1 MELGTFGAIMKFA
14 LATEDAVRAFYDSAA
29 ESAKDPRLV
38 SLFRELST
46 RGLRRT
52 ETLMRI
58 RRENTTEMI
67 LEPIAGLDSASYEL
81 VVSLPDNV
89 DDLSLREL
97 AISMES
103 RLHQFYMD
111 AADKIDFL
119 SEAAYLLELL
129 AEKNEEFAQRL
140 QT

>member
-14 LATEDAVRAFYDSAA
+14 LDTEDAVRNFYESAA
-29 ESAKDPRLV
+29 KSATDPGLV
-38 SLFRELST
+38 KLFGELSN
-46 RGLRRT
+46 RGLKRT

-67 LEPIAGLDSASYEL
+67 LEPIAGLNSDTYEL
-81 VVSLPDNV
+81 PAAPPDSE
-89 DDLSLREL
+89 DDAALREL
-97 AISMES
+97 AASIES
-103 RLHQFYMD
+103 KLYQFYMD
-111 AADKIDFL
+111 AAAKIDFL

>member
-1 MELGTFGAIMKFA
+1 MKFA
-14 LATEDAVRAFYDSAA
+14 LDTEDAARQFYESAA
-29 ESAKDPRLV
+29 ESAKDSGLV
-38 SLFRELST
+38 SLFSELST
-46 RGLRRT
+46 RGQKRT

-67 LEPIAGLDSASYEL
+67 LEPISGLDSDSYEL
-81 VVSLPDNV
+81 TVSLPDDV
-89 DDLSLREL
+89 DDSALREL

-103 RLHQFYMD
+103 KLHQFYTD
-111 AADKIDFL
+111 AAAKIEFL

-140 QT
+140 KT